1 LKIPH
6 NSIQI
11 ISCCILCYSAQWIS
25 DMLSESPILEACGS
39 SIRLGKTASKILE
52 RPKTKAW
59 CSCLIDAS
67 PFTGLYVT
75 VRFSYLLFSLCR
87 VDFICRVLVG
97 WGLPLQF
104 MVYIHMGFVTRNV
117 FHFAVHDW
125 MRSTFAAHSWM
136 GFIICSSWNLSYDI
150 YGLSVQI
157 GTSLTIWMSLPSFV
171 NRHVVVWWDIW
182 QCGEDARIWNFND
195 VERTAVGSMPVA
207 TRQSSSGFLLNLEVW
222 QPPRQLG
229 KASMHKTVTQALYFL
244 LSFFWKD
251 TVFSFLRFLLQA
263 AIGDRCSSNTEFEA
277 LLFRR
282 K

>member
-1 LKIPH
+1 MVHIRHIKFCNLY
-6 NSIQI
+6 QI
-11 ISCCILCYSAQWIS
+11 
-25 DMLSESPILEACGS
+25 
-39 SIRLGKTASKILE
+39 
-52 RPKTKAW
+52 
-59 CSCLIDAS
+59 
-67 PFTGLYVT
+67 
-75 VRFSYLLFSLCR
+75 
-87 VDFICRVLVG
+87 
-97 WGLPLQF
+97 
-104 MVYIHMGFVTRNV
+104 GFVTCTILSLSLR
-117 FHFAVHDW
+117 
-125 MRSTFAAHSWM
+125 
-136 GFIICSSWNLSYDI
+136 NLSYDI